1 MIMQD
6 HGTPTPL
13 NRPFFTPGVLVLC
26 LLALNGLVFL
36 AGRFIF
42 GFASVTNLND
52 LYPWGLWIAVDVAA
66 GVALAAGGF
75 TTAALGHVMHRE
87 EFHVV
92 IRPALLTAMLGYTFV
107 AIGVFSDIG
116 RWYFIW
122 HPLIMWNGSSALFE
136 VGMCVMI
143 YMTVLYVEFL
153 PIICERF
160 IGRVSLPGPL
170 RMLNR
175 AVDAT
180 LRTLDR
186 TLERT
191 MFIFIIAGVVLSTLH
206 QSSLGTLM
214 VIAGSKMH
222 PLWYSPI
229 APLLFL
235 LSAIS
240 VGFPMVIVESMI
252 ASRSFKMP
260 PEMDVL
266 SQLAR
271 LMTPLLGIYL
281 AFKIGDLVIREAFVY
296 LTTWTTASIL
306 YTVEVVGG
314 VIIPLRMLLS
324 PSVRK
329 SPPLLFTAALLV
341 VLGVLLSRINTFI
354 TAYTP
359 PYATGSYF
367 PSVGEI
373 SVTVGFVA
381 LLMLAYRFVVLNFP
395 VISHPAAGQ
404 PPRTKY
410 SLRRT
415 EP

>member
-1 MIMQD
+1 MQD
-6 HGTPTPL
+6 HGSPAPL
-13 NRPFFTPGVLVLC
+13 KRPFFTPGVIVLC
-26 LLALNGLVFL
+26 ILALNGLVFL

-42 GFASVTNLND
+42 GFASVTNLSD
-52 LYPWGLWIAVDVAA
+52 QFPWGLWIAVDVAA

-87 EFHVV
+87 EFRVI

-116 RWYFIW
+116 RWYYIW

-143 YMTVLYVEFL
+143 YMSVLYIEFI
-153 PIICERF
+153 PIVCERF
-160 IGRVSLPGPL
+160 IGRVNLPGPL
-170 RMLNR
+170 QVFNR
-175 AVDAT
+175 PLDA
-180 LRTLDR
+180 LFRILDR
-186 TLERT
+186 TLDRT

-214 VIAGSKMH
+214 VIASAKMH

-235 LSAIS
+235 ISAIS
-240 VGFPMVIVESMI
+240 VGFPMVIVESML
-252 ASRSFKMP
+252 ASRSFKLQ
-260 PEMDVL
+260 PEMPVL
-266 SQLAR
+266 SKLGR
-271 LMTPLLGIYL
+271 MMPPLLGIYL

-296 LTTWTTASIL
+296 LNEFNAVSVL
-306 YTVEVVGG
+306 YTLEVVGG
-314 VIIPLRMLLS
+314 VIIPLRMFLS

-329 SPPLLFTAALLV
+329 SPPLLFTASLLV

-359 PYATGSYF
+359 PYAAGRYF
-367 PSVGEI
+367 PSFGEI
-373 SVTVGFVA
+373 SVTVGFA
-381 LLMLAYRFVVLNFP
+381 CLLMLAYRFFVLNFP
-395 VISHPAAGQ
+395 VITAPQETA
-404 PPRTKY
+404 PRTKY

-415 EP
+415 GS